1 MKNSETAGG
10 DRWCCAAGTNG
21 VEGGG
26 VPVGHDVAIGGDANT
41 GRKIY
46 SADQAIKMKPLK
58 KAFIAAFSF
67 RRTAARLYALTGFC
81 VKLVPSHSFQS
92 RRLMGHPSRLSS
104 VFIPF
109 GVLTPA
115 AHGLM
120 HVEAYDANPS
130 HAGEDAG
137 LSTRSEPEWHLP
149 CTRTVTTGARV
160 FSMLEA
166 ETRDRFRRDLAWSI

>member
-1 MKNSETAGG
+1 MARRRE
-10 DRWCCAAGTNG
+10 
-21 VEGGG
+21 
-26 VPVGHDVAIGGDANT
+26 AIGGAVLPARMALRAAVFQSVTTSPLAGMPILDA
-41 GRKIY
+41 RFI
-46 SADQAIKMKPLK
+46 APMQAIKRKPLK
-58 KAFIAAFSF
+58 KAFIAAFSC